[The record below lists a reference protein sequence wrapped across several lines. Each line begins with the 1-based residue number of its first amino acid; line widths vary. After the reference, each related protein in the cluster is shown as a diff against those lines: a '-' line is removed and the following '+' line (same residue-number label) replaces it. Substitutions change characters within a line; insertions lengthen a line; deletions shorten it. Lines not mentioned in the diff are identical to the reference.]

1 MNGTLVLAILALIV
15 QSLHISLMF
24 SRAQET
30 LYNNASTGGSLLAS
44 KRFDHVDNLRSGRR
58 MLIAAMAIFV
68 VGDAYL
74 AFLLTVGVFTSLLVF
89 GMAVILGL
97 CFTVAGTSQINMAY
111 RLYARRWNRFV
122 KRRHEQDH
130 FSSLSRRV

>member
-1 MNGTLVLAILALIV
+1 VNGTLVLAVLALIV
-15 QSLHISLMF
+15 QGLHISLTF
-24 SRAQET
+24 NRAQET

-68 VGDAYL
+68 VGDVYL
-74 AFLLTVGVFTSLLVF
+74 AFLLSVGAFTSLLVF

-111 RLYARRWNRFV
+111 RLYSRRWNRF
-122 KRRHEQDH
+122 KRRHEQER
-130 FSSLSRRV
+130 FSSLSTRL